1 MTVIIFG
8 EADDVH
14 AQAVAS
20 HLNDYVLIDYEAI
33 QNNITI
39 TSNICG
45 DSLLYFDDEL
55 LTPTSVYWRTIYFDS
70 FGKDEEQYQNSI
82 AFMQLFFNAFPNV
95 TWLNKPS
102 AFAEHFTKIHQL
114 KKVTSI
120 KPATLFTNNAD
131 DAYAFASNYDRIAL
145 KPIGGGA
152 YIEKYTADKLLNY
165 EFTQP
170 VCLQEF
176 IEGTNMRTFIVGDNI
191 YTAAI
196 DTDADDWRTADF
208 TYTAVDLA
216 DYLEDQAFHIAHVLG
231 YTWTAIDWI
240 FSNDRLYFLEA
251 NFSPMWLYFEEQTDY
266 PITKN
271 IANLLI

>member
-70 FGKDEEQYQNSI
+70 FGEDEEQYQNSI